1 MTDTRVLAVANQKG
15 GVAKTTTVA
24 SLGAAMVE
32 KGRRVL
38 LVDLDP
44 QGCLTFSLGQD
55 PDKLPVSVH
64 EVLLGEVEPNAVLV
78 TTMEG
83 MTLLPANIDLAGAEA
98 MLLMRAGREYAL
110 KRALAK
116 FSDRFDVVIIDCPP
130 SLGVL
135 TLNGLTAADEAIVPL
150 QCEMLAH
157 RGVGQF
163 LRTVADVQQITNPN
177 LRLLGA
183 LPTLYDSRTTHTR
196 DVLLDVADRYDLQV
210 LAPPI
215 PRTVRFAEASASGSS
230 VMAGRK
236 NKGAV
241 AYRELAQAL
250 LKHWKTGR
258 PLPTFTAVSY
268 THLTLPTTLPRC
280 RSRWSPYH

>member
-1 MTDTRVLAVANQKG
+1 MPKTRVLAVANQKG

-24 SLGAAMVE
+24 SLGAALADE
-32 KGRRVL
+32 GRRVL

-64 EVLLGEVEPNAVLV
+64 EVLLGEVEPNAALV

-110 KRALAK
+110 KRGLAK
-116 FSDRFDVVIIDCPP
+116 LSDEFDVVVVDCPP

-135 TLNGLTAADEAIVPL
+135 TLNGLTAADEVIVPL
-150 QCEMLAH
+150 QCETLAH

-163 LRTVADVQQITNPN
+163 LRTVADVQQITNPD

-196 DVLLDVADRYDLQV
+196 DVLLDVADRYNLPV

-241 AYRELAQAL
+241 AYGELAQAL
-250 LKHWKTGR
+250 LQHWKTGK
-258 PLPTFTAVSY
+258 PLPTFAVEI
-268 THLTLPTTLPRC
+268 
-280 RSRWSPYH
+280 

>member
-98 MLLMRAGREYAL
+98 MLLMRAGRGTRSNA
-110 KRALAK
+110 RW
-116 FSDRFDVVIIDCPP
+116 
-130 SLGVL
+130 
-135 TLNGLTAADEAIVPL
+135 
-150 QCEMLAH
+150 
-157 RGVGQF
+157 
-163 LRTVADVQQITNPN
+163 PN
-177 LRLLGA
+177 S
-183 LPTLYDSRTTHTR
+183 PTGSTWSSS
-196 DVLLDVADRYDLQV
+196 
-210 LAPPI
+210 
-215 PRTVRFAEASASGSS
+215 TVRRRWVCSPS
-230 VMAGRK
+230 
-236 NKGAV
+236 
-241 AYRELAQAL
+241 
-250 LKHWKTGR
+250 TG
-258 PLPTFTAVSY
+258 
-268 THLTLPTTLPRC
+268 
-280 RSRWSPYH
+280 